1 MYVLECS
8 SVCVCI
14 LILVYVEHLHTC
26 VRNTSE
32 RVLVF
37 LEVIIDQLVTQRA
50 TLLYYTCTTTT
61 MNTRGMFCMYQS
73 SRFKICQQG
82 LYRHF
87 GYCSISWRRGL

>member
-50 TLLYYTCTTTT
+50 TLLYYTC
-61 MNTRGMFCMYQS
+61 NYHYEYKGNVLHVPI
-73 SRFKICQQG
+73 FKIQN
-82 LYRHF
+82 LSTRT
-87 GYCSISWRRGL
+87 I